1 MRRWA
6 LVSVM
11 TVAYAMPARADSAFK
26 EDFESGR
33 DGWHLTSGGTVSVA
47 DDAAGIGS
55 GNALFLTVDAG
66 STQRR
71 LVAGFRPVE
80 LSNAGDEIVL
90 RFDFRVPGT
99 SAAARGS
106 GDALGGFRFG
116 LFNSRGTPQTADA
129 NDKATSANAGDDVGY
144 LAMLSVGARNRASL
158 VEEKAE
164 DAYLMGGPDL
174 HYHQSADDFGGVGPA
189 KHTAALSIRRISS
202 SALRLELLV
211 DGKKALSGEVPAGS
225 QTRFDELGFAGSNN
239 ACNFVIDNVE
249 VTTAT
254 GPLSSA
260 RGSGTPS
267 VRGRC
272 EPCTIEVGKAT
283 TLSADAQ
290 GPPDAALTYKW
301 SAPTG
306 KFSDASAR
314 QTAWTAPMRGGWTE
328 ERWGKEGDVP
338 LRITVTVDDSR
349 GGTASDTVAVRVTRA
364 GGK

>member
-1 MRRWA
+1 
-6 LVSVM
+6 M
-11 TVAYAMPARADSAFK
+11 TVAWAMPARADSSFK

-55 GNALFLTVDAG
+55 GKALFLTMDAG

-80 LSNAGDEIVL
+80 LSTAGDEIVL
-90 RFDFRVPGT
+90 RFDFRIAGT
-99 SAAARGS
+99 SAAARGG

-129 NDKATSANAGDDVGY
+129 TDKGSSANAADDVGY
-144 LAMLSVGARNRASL
+144 LAMLSVGARSRASL

-164 DAYLMGGPDL
+164 DTHLMGGPDL
-174 HYHQSADDFGGVGPA
+174 HYHHSADDFGGIGPA
-189 KHTAALSIRRISS
+189 KQTAALTIRRISS

-211 DGKKALSGEVPAGS
+211 DGKKSLSGEVAAGAE
-225 QTRFDELGFAGSNN
+225 TRFDELGFAGSNN

-249 VTTAT
+249 VTSAT
-254 GPLSSA
+254 RPSASA
-260 RGSGTPS
+260 RESGTPS

-290 GPPDAALTYKW
+290 GPPDAVLTYKW

-314 QTAWTAPMRGGWTE
+314 HTAWTAPMRGGWTE

-338 LRITVTVDDSR
+338 LKITVTVDDGR
-349 GGTASDTVAVRVTRA
+349 GGTASDTVAVRVTRP
-364 GGK
+364 GPK